1 MFSYIAR
8 RTLLAVPVLGLV
20 AVLAFAL
27 MHLVPGDP
35 ALALLGT
42 EADSAA
48 LARLRQVLA
57 LDRQIWVQFS
67 AWIGQAV
74 KGDFGRSIGTGRPVL
89 SMLAAA
95 AGPTASL
102 TGAALALAVVVGVP
116 AGVFAASRRKSTGA
130 AVVTTLA
137 LFGLSVPGFWLGLLL
152 IMALAIWIPLFPA
165 SGHVGLADD
174 PVGHLRHLVLP
185 ALTLGIALAASTVRV
200 TRTAMLQAL
209 RAPHMRTA
217 LAKGLPVRQA
227 VWRHGFATARVAI
240 LAQMA
245 VQAGKVLG
253 GVVVIETV
261 FAWPGLGKLVVDA
274 VFARDYPVIQGAV
287 LLIAAVFVLINLAAD
302 VGQALLDPRV
312 RRS

>member
-8 RTLLAVPVLGLV
+8 RTLLPVPVLGLV
-20 AVLAFAL
+20 AVLAFVL

-57 LDRQIWVQFS
+57 LDRPIWVQFS

-89 SMLAAA
+89 SMLAVA

-102 TGAALALAVVVGVP
+102 TAAALAVVVGVP
-116 AGVFAASRRKSTGA
+116 AGVFAATRRISAGA

-152 IMALAIWIPLFPA
+152 IMALAVWIPLFPA

-209 RAPHMRTA
+209 RAPHVRTA
-217 LAKGLPVRQA
+217 LAKGLPVRRA

>member
-1 MFSYIAR
+1 MFSYLAR
-8 RTLLAVPVLGLV
+8 RTLLAIPVLGLV
-20 AVLAFAL
+20 AVLAFVL
-27 MHLVPGDP
+27 MRLVPGDP

-42 EADSAA
+42 EADDAA
-48 LARLRQVLA
+48 VARLRQALA
-57 LDRQIWVQFS
+57 LDKPIWVQFS
-67 AWIGQAV
+67 AWVGQAL

-95 AGPTASL
+95 AGPTVSL
-102 TGAALALAVVVGVP
+102 TAAALALAVVVGVP
-116 AGVFAASRRKSTGA
+116 AGVFAATRRRSAGA
-130 AVVTTLA
+130 TVVTTLA

-165 SGHVGLADD
+165 SGHVGLTDD

-209 RAPHMRTA
+209 RAPHVRTA
-217 LAKGLPVRQA
+217 LAKGLPVRRA

-240 LAQMA
+240 LAQVA

>member
-20 AVLAFAL
+20 AVLAFVL
-27 MHLVPGDP
+27 MRLVPGDP

-42 EADSAA
+42 EADSEA

-57 LDRQIWVQFS
+57 LDRPIWVQFS

-89 SMLAAA
+89 SMLAVA

-102 TGAALALAVVVGVP
+102 TTAALALAVVVGVP
-116 AGVFAASRRKSTGA
+116 AGVFAATRRRSAGA

-137 LFGLSVPGFWLGLLL
+137 LFGLSVPGFWLGMLL
-152 IMALAIWIPLFPA
+152 IMALAVWIPLFPA

-174 PVGHLRHLVLP
+174 PLGHLRYLVLP
-185 ALTLGIALAASTVRV
+185 ALTLGIAMAASTVRV

-209 RAPHMRTA
+209 RAPHVRTA
-217 LAKGLPVRQA
+217 LAKGLPVRRA
-227 VWRHGFATARVAI
+227 VWRHGFASARVAI

>member
-20 AVLAFAL
+20 AVLAFVL

-89 SMLAAA
+89 SMLAVA

-102 TGAALALAVVVGVP
+102 TAAALAVVVGVP
-116 AGVFAASRRKSTGA
+116 AGVFAATRRISAGA

-152 IMALAIWIPLFPA
+152 IMALAVWIPLFPA